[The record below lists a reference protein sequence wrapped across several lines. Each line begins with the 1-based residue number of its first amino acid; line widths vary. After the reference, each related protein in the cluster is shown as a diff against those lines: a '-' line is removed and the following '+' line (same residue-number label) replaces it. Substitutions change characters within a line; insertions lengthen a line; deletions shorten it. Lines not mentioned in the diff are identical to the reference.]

1 MIKQGIFLL
10 MLCCLVGFSS
20 CGRECYDAYLNYK
33 LVNQTNDFVGMEI
46 DPDMSQDTTILYT
59 EAGDSAAFLRQH
71 IQVERFMG
79 ANYLR
84 LYSFTDTTSLF
95 IYNNKLREKYEQYRY
110 NLYGE
115 NYVLTA
121 EDSLLLSCYCDSN
134 LLEGNVFHSWETFT
148 ITDTLKTLFT
158 KDTSMLRRFKAIY
171 Q

>member
-10 MLCCLVGFSS
+10 MLCYLVGFSS

-33 LVNQTNDFVGMEI
+33 LVNQTSSYVGMELNPEI
-46 DPDMSQDTTILYT
+46 SDSMLVLFVV
-59 EAGDSAAFLRQH
+59 EGDSAEYLRQYM
-71 IQVERFMG
+71 QVEG
-79 ANYLR
+79 ILGVTYIQ
-84 LYSFTDTTSLF
+84 LYSFSDTTSLF

-110 NLYGE
+110 NIYGE
-115 NYVLTA
+115 NYELTA

-148 ITDTLKTLFT
+148 IKDTLKTLFT